1 MEGKQEIDPE
11 ILASAR
17 LIADDIN
24 QSVNVGEFEK
34 GIKEG
39 IISKEDIICEIGDVI
54 SGREE
59 GRESEADITV
69 FDSTGLGLQD
79 IAVGYMAVKKAG
91 LMDDIKKMNF

>member
-1 MEGKQEIDPE
+1 M
-11 ILASAR
+11 
-17 LIADDIN
+17 
-24 QSVNVGEFEK
+24 
-34 GIKEG
+34 
-39 IISKEDIICEIGDVI
+39 I